1 LNLFHPMTTSSLR
14 QLALNSEPPSRRELS
29 IAIVTLY
36 AVLFAALAG
45 KAVDYLR
52 STYMETS
59 TPSSYTDS
67 RTRHV

>member
-1 LNLFHPMTTSSLR
+1 MTTSSLR

-36 AVLFAALAG
+36 AVLLAVLAG

-52 STYMETS
+52 STDMETS
-59 TPSSYTDS
+59 TPSSYSDS